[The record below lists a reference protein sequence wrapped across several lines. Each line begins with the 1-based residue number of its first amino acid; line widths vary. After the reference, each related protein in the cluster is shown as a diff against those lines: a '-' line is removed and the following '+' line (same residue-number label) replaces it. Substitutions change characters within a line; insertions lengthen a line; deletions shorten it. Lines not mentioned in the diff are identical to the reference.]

1 MKKRVINEKVEFM
14 AYNDTFKKWSQI
26 FEQPFNKLLVY
37 DLTAN
42 LISNLIIYS
51 LVLLEYLQY
60 H

>member
-1 MKKRVINEKVEFM
+1 M